1 MELKE
6 NTVMSMKELADWF
19 GIKLDSL
26 NSNKKKKFE
35 ELKNFCDFTIVNNR
49 KIFIE
54 EVFIPVYKKKASVAR
69 QIVEDKWE
77 NYWDDT
83 GWDSCT
89 RVGQE
94 LYKNEFVNLKNV
106 DVKCATVI
114 NYTSRAKRENY
125 GVAYVRSGKKGS
137 CEVELCIKAENDVLV
152 PLNDEQKKIKNNLW
166 KKYFGNADDKMI
178 VVQAM
183 VNAGEIKKED
193 AWGVFEEWT
202 GLDRNFMD
210 FLKDLQAE
218 LGCKVIRGTY
228 IPNLDEGA
236 VDWSDK
242 GGK

>member
-6 NTVMSMKELADWF
+6 NTEMSMKELADWF
-19 GIKLDSL
+19 GIKPNSL
-26 NSNKKKKFE
+26 KSHKKKKFE
-35 ELKNFCDFTIVNNR
+35 ELKNFCNFDIISDR
-49 KIFIE
+49 KILIE
-54 EVFIPVYKKKASVAR
+54 EVFIPVYEKKTSVAR

-77 NYWDDT
+77 DYWNDT

-89 RVGQE
+89 RVGKE

-106 DVKCATVI
+106 DVKCDTVVS
-114 NYTSRAKRENY
+114 YTGRAKRDNY
-125 GVAYVRSGKKGS
+125 GVAYIRNGKKGK
-137 CEVELCIKAENDVLV
+137 CEVELCIKGENDVLM
-152 PLNDEQKKIKNNLW
+152 PLNDEQKKIKNNLC

-178 VVQAM
+178 AVQAM

-236 VDWSDK
+236 IEWK
-242 GGK
+242 GES